1 MCVIIQND
9 STTMHHIVVVDG
21 GILTE
26 VISIYKPPI
35 IVPATTAF
43 DMGLSPFITVT

>member
-9 STTMHHIVVVDG
+9 STTMHHIVVAG

-26 VISIYKPPI
+26 VISKYKPPT